1 LKTRTVPLLALLI
14 LGLVVTTQ
22 AETELFSRFKDAY
35 GNLGSDLGTKP
46 PAEVAEIANFTYT
59 KDLATF
65 TFTEG
70 KIYLLRKLEGRPT
83 TAIFLGTGHA
93 AIEVPSHIERQ
104 SLWYA
109 SGDSLV
115 DETFEVSMMNFS
127 DDLDLKLREQFQFEE
142 TVLSWRDFNNSQQGE
157 FFFKPVVM
165 HQYDNYFQLLR
176 SQFERKE
183 DGYFWIDFNRYCYS
197 FDPNR
202 PEETIVAYEHEGG
215 DIEPTNGAV
224 MQRREK
230 GVYDNY
236 RMSDIAFPTTM
247 LTRKGELR
255 MVGLDGKN
263 IDRASVEC
271 EVLINADSL
280 RFVSL
285 FLHHNLTLD
294 SLFLEGAP
302 AEYWR
307 RGSFTF
313 FGVVLPEYRFRG
325 DTVSLR
331 VVYHGT
337 EYGSALPFVENPAP
351 TSHDLVFDI
360 HTGYNY
366 VMPAM
371 SPLESAERG
380 RTRFAVIPAEPY
392 RMFRFQPY
400 ASGFDTVNVISEIGI
415 TLSFLQSSH
424 IDKHHFNC
432 FIPHEQYQQA
442 VTSAFNFVSGRLG
455 PPLASFAVSVYPEPC
470 ASMPGLMGVSQ
481 TDCHADGTGGLVMQ
495 ATEAAAQQHF
505 GALMMPATDREFW
518 LMDALP
524 DYLSMLGVAKVIN
537 SDVFFGELRRRRDH
551 IYTVL
556 GNDEDRPLASGRR
569 ISAVDRKAKGAWI
582 FHMLRCM
589 IVEKPWLKDDRAF
602 WRYLNELK
610 ILTNTTLYTNE
621 DVIRLSEKHY
631 GEPLDWFFKHWLYER
646 YIPEYKVEYRIEERD
661 GAHIIAADVLTE
673 KVPADFKMP
682 VVMQVV
688 SKDKDDAPVYLR
700 RMIEGNR
707 DSFELGPFEFEPK
720 ELVFNEL
727 HSVLSKDKV
736 NKK

>member
-1 LKTRTVPLLALLI
+1 LKTRIVALSALLI
-14 LGLVVTTQ
+14 LGLIISAQ

-35 GNLGSDLGTKP
+35 GNLGSDLATKP
-46 PAEVAEIANFTYT
+46 PAEVADITDFTYT

-70 KIYLLRKLEGRPT
+70 KMYLLRKLEGRPT
-83 TAIFLGTGHA
+83 TAIFLGKGHA
-93 AIEVPSHIERQ
+93 QIDVPSHVERQ

-115 DETFEVSMMNFS
+115 DETFEVAMMNFS
-127 DDLDLKLREQFQFEE
+127 DDFDLKLREKFQFEE

-176 SQFERKE
+176 SLFERAE

-202 PEETIVAYEHEGG
+202 PEEVIVAYEHEGG
-215 DIEPTNGAV
+215 DIEPTDGAV
-224 MQRREK
+224 VQRREK
-230 GVYDNY
+230 GVYDDSL
-236 RMSDIAFPTTM
+236 MSDIAYPTTM
-247 LTRKGELR
+247 LSRTGELR
-255 MVGLDGKN
+255 MVGLDGTN
-263 IDRASVEC
+263 IERASITC
-271 EVLINADSL
+271 RVLVNADSL
-280 RFVSL
+280 RFLSL
-285 FLHHNLTLD
+285 FLHHNLALD
-294 SLFLEGAP
+294 SLFLDGAP
-302 AEYWR
+302 AEFWR

-313 FGVVLPEYRFRG
+313 LGLILPEYRFRG
-325 DTVSLR
+325 DTLSLR
-331 VVYHGT
+331 FVYHGT
-337 EYGSALPFVENPAP
+337 DYRSALPFVENPTP
-351 TSHDLVFDI
+351 TPHELTFDI

-366 VMPAM
+366 IMPAM
-371 SPLESAERG
+371 TPLESTERG
-380 RTRFAVIPAEPY
+380 RSRFSVTPAEPY
-392 RMFRFQPY
+392 RMFRFQAY
-400 ASGFDTVNVISEIGI
+400 ASGFDTVNVISDIGV
-415 TLSFLQSSH
+415 TLSFLRSSS

-432 FIPHEQYQQA
+432 FIPDEQYQST
-442 VTSAFNFVSGRLG
+442 VTSAFNYISGRLG
-455 PPLASFAVSVYPEPC
+455 PPLAAFAVSVYPEPC

-495 ATEAAAQQHF
+495 AAEAAAQQHF
-505 GALMMPATDREFW
+505 GALMRPATDREFW

-524 DYLSMLGVAKVIN
+524 DYLSLLAVGNVTGW
-537 SDVFFGELRRRRDH
+537 DVFFGELRRRRDH

-556 GNDEDRPLASGRR
+556 DNNEDRPLASGRR
-569 ISAVDRKAKGAWI
+569 INTVDRMAKGAWI

-589 IVEKPWLKDDRAF
+589 MMEDPGKTNDRAF

-610 ILTNTTLYTNE
+610 MLVNTKLFTNE
-621 DVIRLSEKHY
+621 DVIKLTEKHY
-631 GEPLDWFFKHWLYER
+631 GAPLDWFFKHWLYER

-661 GAHIIAADVLTE
+661 GSHYIEGEVVTE

-682 VVMQVV
+682 VVMRVI
-688 SKDKDDAPVYLR
+688 SEGGESVYLR
-700 RMIEGNR
+700 QMIEGNQA
-707 DSFELGPFEFEPK
+707 SFELGPFTFTPK

-736 NKK
+736 KKR